1 MIISMTGFGD
11 ATAERDG
18 THYAVEI
25 RSLNNRYFKP
35 VIKLPETISGLEPE
49 LESMLRERLGRGSIT
64 FILKMRSDSA
74 EAAYHINT
82 QALKSYLEQLQAVKG
97 IDRLVQIDLASL
109 VQLPGV
115 CQEPR
120 DETDEIE
127 RHGQVVRDLTARA
140 IVNLNAMRT
149 REGEQLFN
157 ELMRHVGVIAGNLR
171 EIAKRAPS
179 VIEDYHRRLAQRVS
193 QLLSKAELKVNEPD
207 LIKEVAVFAERAD
220 IAEEI
225 QRLTSHLGAFEQ
237 SCREG
242 EHAGRKLDFIT
253 QEMLREANTIAS
265 KANDA
270 QIARHIVEIK
280 GAIDRLKEQVQN
292 VE

>member
-1 MIISMTGFGD
+1 MIVSMTGFGD
-11 ATAERDG
+11 ATSEHSG

-25 RSLNNRYFKP
+25 RSLNNRFFKS
-35 VIKLPETISGLEPE
+35 VIKLPENVSGLEPE
-49 LESMLRERLGRGSIT
+49 LETMLREKLGRGSIT
-64 FILKMRSDSA
+64 YILKMRMDSA

-97 IDRLVQIDLASL
+97 LDRLVTIDLAAL
-109 VQLPGV
+109 VALPGV

-120 DETDEIE
+120 DETDEIA
-127 RHGQVVRDLTARA
+127 RHGPVVRELTTKAIAKLEAFRA
-140 IVNLNAMRT
+140 
-149 REGEQLFN
+149 REGKSLFT
-157 ELMRHVGVIAGNLR
+157 ELMRHVKVIGDSLK
-171 EIAKRAPS
+171 EIEKRAPF
-179 VIEDYHRRLAQRVS
+179 VIDEYHKRLSARVNE
-193 QLLSKAELKVNEPD
+193 LLSKAQLQVGQQD
-207 LIKEVAVFAERAD
+207 LLKEVAVFAERAD

-225 QRLTSHLGAFEQ
+225 QRLTHHLLAFEEACQ
-237 SCREG
+237 SD

-265 KANDA
+265 KANDGK
-270 QIARHIVEIK
+270 IARNIVEIK

>member
-1 MIISMTGFGD
+1 MIVSMTGFGD

-25 RSLNNRYFKP
+25 RSLNNRFFKP
-35 VIKLPETISGLEPE
+35 VIKLPDNVAGMEPEIETI
-49 LESMLRERLGRGSIT
+49 LRSRLIRGSIT
-64 FILKMRSDSA
+64 YILKMRLDSA
-74 EAAYHINT
+74 EAAYHVNT
-82 QALKSYLEQLQAVKG
+82 QALAAYLAQLQQVGA
-97 IDRLVQIDLASL
+97 DRTNLHIDLASL
-109 VQLPGV
+109 LQLPGV

-120 DETDEIE
+120 DESDELR
-127 RHGQVVRDLTARA
+127 RHGPVIRELTHQAIDKLDL
-140 IVNLNAMRT
+140 MRR
-149 REGEQLFN
+149 REGQS
-157 ELMRHVGVIAGNLR
+157 LMEDLLGHCKAVSQHLE
-171 EIAKRAPS
+171 EIRKRAPF
-179 VIEDYHRRLAQRVS
+179 VLEDYHKRLLQRVN
-193 QLLSKAELKVNEPD
+193 QMLNKAELKVNEVD

-220 IAEEI
+220 ICEEI
-225 QRLTSHLGAFEQ
+225 QRLTHHLDAFEQ
-237 SCREG
+237 TCRHG

-280 GAIDRLKEQVQN
+280 GAIDRMKEQVQN